1 MYTRIGLVPHLP
13 LFAIRLFHSA
23 STMYTYN
30 SPLPGVLSY
39 SLEKEKRSSLIPKN
53 FRSGIESLEEN
64 ADLFVSINLPTF
76 PTFRDPSNLAKFK
89 ILRSRASYPPIFN
102 NKNLIFIRFLIY

>member
-53 FRSGIESLEEN
+53 FWSGIESLEEN
-64 ADLFVSINLPTF
+64 ADLLVSINLPTF
-76 PTFRDPSNLAKFK
+76 PTFPDLVHLIWPNSKFYARELLTRRYLITK
-89 ILRSRASYPPIFN
+89 I
-102 NKNLIFIRFLIY
+102 

>member
-64 ADLFVSINLPTF
+64 ADLLVSINLPTF
-76 PTFRDPSNLAKFK
+76 RDLVHLIWPNSKFYARELLTRRYLITK
-89 ILRSRASYPPIFN
+89 I
-102 NKNLIFIRFLIY
+102 